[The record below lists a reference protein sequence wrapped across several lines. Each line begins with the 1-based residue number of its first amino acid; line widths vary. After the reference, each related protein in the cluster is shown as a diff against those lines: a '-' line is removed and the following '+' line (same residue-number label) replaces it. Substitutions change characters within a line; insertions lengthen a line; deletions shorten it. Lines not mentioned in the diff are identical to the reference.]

1 MKDVAVI
8 VAHPDDEVLGF
19 GGVMRRHS
27 EAGDQVAVLILATGL
42 AARST
47 DPITVP
53 AASLAAI
60 RADSQ
65 RANAELGTAR
75 LEFADFPDN
84 RMDSV
89 PLLDVIKRVE
99 SLVQELRPSIVY
111 THHDGDLNVD
121 HCIVARA
128 VLTACRPLAGTSVD
142 RIYAG
147 EVLSASEYGPTT
159 LRFVP
164 TSFVDIARSLDAKCR
179 ALACYASELREFPH
193 PRSIEAVR
201 HLALLRG
208 SECGYAAAEG
218 FRVIRERRR
227 EA

>member
-27 EAGDQVAVLILATGL
+27 DAGHHVAVLILATGVAARIADPARVPAGAL
-42 AARST
+42 AALRT
-47 DPITVP
+47 E
-53 AASLAAI
+53 A
-60 RADSQ
+60 Q

-84 RMDSV
+84 RMDAV
-89 PLLDVIKRVE
+89 PLLDVVKRIE
-99 SLVQELRPSIVY
+99 AFVQEHRPTIVY

-121 HCIVARA
+121 HGIVARA
-128 VLTACRPLAGTSVD
+128 VLTACRPLPGASVN

-147 EVLSASEYGPTT
+147 EVLSATEYGPTDR
-159 LRFVP
+159 RFVP
-164 TSFVDIARSLDAKCR
+164 TSFVDIAGSLEAKCR
-179 ALACYASELREFPH
+179 ALACYASELRGYPH
-193 PRSIEAVR
+193 PRSIETIR

-208 SECGYAAAEG
+208 SECGYAAAEA
-218 FRVIRERRR
+218 FRVIRERRP